1 LRFKYGRRVTMYYH
15 PYQYPIYPP
24 LSAYPPQI
32 LFQPYPRSYP
42 PVDVKIFESSVKSF
56 RLLMDQGSIL
66 LDRLGDVG
74 FARKMMSAAQQGK
87 KAEVDHLISS
97 VGLKVPVETH
107 FTPSGVQF
115 ELYASPHPN
124 NPESCCTLKVS
135 MKWGK

>member
-1 LRFKYGRRVTMYYH
+1 MYYY
-15 PYQYPIYPP
+15 PCQYPVYPP
-24 LSAYPPQI
+24 LSAYPPHI
-32 LFQPYPRSYP
+32 VFHPYPRSYP
-42 PVDVKIFESSVKSF
+42 PVDVKIFEGSVKSF

-97 VGLKVPVETH
+97 VGLKVPVETS